1 MKSRNP
7 RKSDIQKID
16 TQIRDMLKTFR
27 LEHKFKE
34 TELIISWE
42 KIMGK
47 TIAKR
52 TQKIFI
58 QDRKMFV
65 KLNSA
70 PLKNELSMSKSK
82 IMSLVFTEFGEAII
96 DDIIFL

>member
-1 MKSRNP
+1 MKSGNT
-7 RKSDIQKID
+7 RKSDIEKID
-16 TQIRDMLKTFR
+16 KQIKDLLKSYR
-27 LEHKFKE
+27 IEDKFKE

-47 TIAKR
+47 SIARR
-52 TQKIFI
+52 TQNIFI
-58 QDRKMFV
+58 RDKKLFV

-82 IMSLVFTEFGEAII
+82 IMALLFHEFGDAII
-96 DDIIFL
+96 EDIVFL